1 MVRRSP
7 WLVVVWVCCLIAHA
21 ASGGPA
27 VLVEATPEPG
37 QRSSPGQQA
46 TQLERRYREGT
57 HLVDRIGRFKATG
70 DRVTFYSKDDGRQFP
85 ALENLALERVAR
97 VISETS
103 DNLQWC
109 ISGQVTEFR
118 GQNYLLVTRAIVKAE
133 STTAE

>member
-1 MVRRSP
+1 MVRP
-7 WLVVVWVCCLIAHA
+7 CLWLAVVCGLCLIVRTT
-21 ASGGPA
+21 SGGPG
-27 VLVEATPEPG
+27 LPIEANLRPARP
-37 QRSSPGQQA
+37 SSPAQKAVQP
-46 TQLERRYREGT
+46 ERRYREGT

-70 DRVTFYSKDDGRQFP
+70 DRVTFYSREDGRQFP

-103 DNLQWC
+103 DNLRWSV
-109 ISGQVTEFR
+109 SGQVTEFR